1 MEDAALDRLLDMTPT
16 LASASAAPLAAD
28 TDSLLLPATA
38 QPATASADTMKG
50 DEEAGDHGDTRMY
63 LPRVIL
69 WAVRI
74 SNLSRCERACGV

>member
-1 MEDAALDRLLDMTPT
+1 MTPT

-28 TDSLLLPATA
+28 TDCDPLLLPATA
-38 QPATASADTMKG
+38 QPAAASADTMKG